1 MRESTPDAVPT
12 PPPDDGPTAAGEAAV
27 ALAGEG
33 AVAVAGVRR
42 SARPARSRR
51 SGTEP
56 ESLLRKPVNTLAIVP
71 KSHKITSL
79 GRKSYNV
86 LLHEAQEQG
95 LDKDVFQAPL
105 ERIIRGVDFDSHDQ
119 ALIKKHLRAMV
130 STTVEWQSPTTGE
143 GATWNVSG
151 LLAHAKLSKLRGQV
165 WVEWSYAVNLKQ
177 ELLEPTVFARL
188 SLEII
193 SQLRSHAGIALY
205 EICARYKDIGR
216 TSRQA
221 WSWWRPVLSGRPEN
235 EKTAKLEYRIFK
247 RDTLKPAIAEVN
259 AVTDLEIELLEHKA
273 GRFIDELQFLIRRK
287 PQAQL
292 PLRPP
297 PQPVDLSL
305 ISRARA
311 LGVDDARAEELVD
324 AYGIDALRSGLD
336 ALQRRV
342 ASAYPEPLRDPYR
355 YLKALMPGEAA
366 RAAASAATDE
376 QPAAAAPA
384 GPHGAPVPAE
394 SAGRGTA
401 SGASGGPA
409 ARAADSEPPPAV
421 AAPRPAGAGQGAAA
435 LAAQQRRQALWAAAW
450 LRQRHEQLS
459 ADIAALSAPEQ
470 AQLCE
475 LLAEDMAARQVHP
488 SIRKRLQVSGWQH
501 PMVVHEMVRF
511 YARAAI
517 GEHWDQP
524 SAEQLLAIAAQLGD
538 VEAAPAPRFG

>member
-1 MRESTPDAVPT
+1 MTESDALPPPIE
-12 PPPDDGPTAAGEAAV
+12 PPPDEAA
-27 ALAGEG
+27 ASARQRNPARRASGTTLAGK
-33 AVAVAGVRR
+33 
-42 SARPARSRR
+42 
-51 SGTEP
+51 TEP
-56 ESLLRKPVNTLAIVP
+56 LLRKPVNTLAIVP

-95 LDKDVFQAPL
+95 LEKTVFQAPL

-143 GATWNVSG
+143 GSSWNVSG

-205 EICARYKDIGR
+205 EICSRYKDIGR

-221 WSWWRPVLSGRPEN
+221 WAWWRPVLSGRPET
-235 EKTAKLEYRIFK
+235 EKTARLEYRIFK

-259 AVTDLEIELLEHKA
+259 AVTDLEIELVEHKA

-287 PQAQL
+287 PQANL

-297 PQPVDLSL
+297 HEAVDLSL
-305 ISRARA
+305 ISRAQA
-311 LGVDDARAEELVD
+311 LGIDDQRAEELAD
-324 AYGIDALRSGLD
+324 SYGMAALRSGLD
-336 ALQRRV
+336 ALERRL

-355 YLKALMPGEAA
+355 YLKTLMSGEAGKA
-366 RAAASAATDE
+366 GQGSG
-376 QPAAAAPA
+376 AAPA
-384 GPHGAPVPAE
+384 LSAADGQPAKP
-394 SAGRGTA
+394 
-401 SGASGGPA
+401 GPA
-409 ARAADSEPPPAV
+409 AD
-421 AAPRPAGAGQGAAA
+421 AGQGSSAD
-435 LAAQQRRQALWAAAW
+435 AQRSQARQAQWAAAW
-450 LRQRHEQLS
+450 LRRRHEQVS
-459 ADIAALSAPEQ
+459 ADIASLSADEQ
-470 AQLCE
+470 GRLCE
-475 LLAEDMAARQVHP
+475 LLAEDMAQRQVHP
-488 SIRKRLQVSGWQH
+488 SIRKRLQSSGWQH
-501 PMVVHEMVRF
+501 PMVLHEMLRF
-511 YARAAI
+511 YARGAI

-524 SAEQLLAIAAQLGD
+524 TPEQLLAVAAAAGD
-538 VEAAPAPRFG
+538 GDPAAPTRFG

>member
-1 MRESTPDAVPT
+1 MPQT
-12 PPPDDGPTAAGEAAV
+12 PPTEPLGATPAPAV
-27 ALAGEG
+27 AEA
-33 AVAVAGVRR
+33 
-42 SARPARSRR
+42 PARRPTRARAAPRAGSLGRAQA
-51 SGTEP
+51 EP
-56 ESLLRKPVNTLAIVP
+56 EPLLRKPVNTLAIVP

-86 LLHEAQEQG
+86 LLHEAQDQG
-95 LDKDVFQAPL
+95 LDKEVFQVPL
-105 ERIIRGVDFDSHDQ
+105 ERIIRGVDFDSNDQ

-143 GATWNVSG
+143 GSSWNVSG
-151 LLAHAKLSKLRGQV
+151 LLAHARLSKVRGQV

-205 EICARYKDIGR
+205 EICSRYKDIGR

-221 WSWWRPVLSGRPEN
+221 WAWWRPVLSGRPETD
-235 EKTAKLEYRIFK
+235 KTARLEYRIFK

-259 AVTDLEIELLEHKA
+259 AVTDLDIELVEHKA

-287 PQAQL
+287 PQASL

-297 PQPVDLSL
+297 HQPVDLSL
-305 ISRARA
+305 ISRAQS
-311 LGVDDARAEELVD
+311 LGVDDSRAEELAD
-324 AYGIDALRSGLD
+324 AYGTEALRSGLE

-366 RAAASAATDE
+366 K
-376 QPAAAAPA
+376 
-384 GPHGAPVPAE
+384 
-394 SAGRGTA
+394 
-401 SGASGGPA
+401 
-409 ARAADSEPPPAV
+409 
-421 AAPRPAGAGQGAAA
+421 AGQGSASADAGGDVPPAAPPVGLPLADLQVTGPQPGATAARPNGPGAA
-435 LAAQQRRQALWAAAW
+435 LPAVQQRRQALWAAAW
-450 LRQRHEQLS
+450 LRRRHEQITH
-459 ADIAALSAPEQ
+459 DIAALSAPEQ
-470 AQLCE
+470 AQLCD
-475 LLAEDMAARQVHP
+475 LLAEDMVARQVHP
-488 SIRKRLQVSGWQH
+488 SIRKRLQASGWQH
-501 PMVVHEMVRF
+501 PMVLHEMVRF

-524 SAEQLLAIAAQLGD
+524 TPEQLLVVAAQLGD
-538 VEAAPAPRFG
+538 TEPVAPPRFN

>member
-1 MRESTPDAVPT
+1 MSTVQPQAELALPDEAHA
-12 PPPDDGPTAAGEAAV
+12 DASDAADAPA
-27 ALAGEG
+27 
-33 AVAVAGVRR
+33 
-42 SARPARSRR
+42 SARRAARAPRARR
-51 SGTEP
+51 AASAPEP
-56 ESLLRKPVNTLAIVP
+56 LLRKPVNTLAIVP

-221 WSWWRPVLSGRPEN
+221 WSWWRPVLSGRPET

-259 AVTDLEIELLEHKA
+259 AVTDLEIELVEHKA

-297 PQPVDLSL
+297 PRPVDLSL

-324 AYGIDALRSGLD
+324 AYGVDALRTGLD

-366 RAAASAATDE
+366 RAAAAAGPAAAEGPGGPAAALAPVRDARPGGGMSDAGAAGGAGIPASVPGAATAG
-376 QPAAAAPA
+376 PAAALPGAPAAAPA
-384 GPHGAPVPAE
+384 ATH
-394 SAGRGTA
+394 
-401 SGASGGPA
+401 A
-409 ARAADSEPPPAV
+409 A
-421 AAPRPAGAGQGAAA
+421 AGAAG
-435 LAAQQRRQALWAAAW
+435 QQRRQALWTAAW
-450 LRQRHEQLS
+450 LRQRHEQLC
-459 ADIAALSAPEQ
+459 ADIAALSAEEQ
-470 AQLCE
+470 DQLCT
-475 LLAEDMAARQVHP
+475 LLAEDMAERQVHP

-524 SAEQLLAIAAQLGD
+524 SAAQLLDIAARLGD
-538 VEAAPAPRFG
+538 AEATTAPRFG